1 VARIVC
7 SIAVLSFSATPL
19 SRSAP
24 IERTIIRCIQPSYLR
39 PTATIAEQALL
50 PADPGLA
57 MRLAQE
63 LTSAPLMANHHH
75 GLWGYSGETAAREP
89 VTVQSTGIGGP
100 SAAAVLREL
109 GELGVRRAIRVGVA
123 TALDP
128 AMAGAVVVV
137 GSALCEDGAS
147 RAYGAGGE
155 IEADAALTGALVAVV
170 HARPALIASRDVAL
184 DPRCKHADALRE
196 AGVVA
201 VDLETAALL
210 AAGAASRVAVA
221 AALIACTA
229 VAPDHDRVERELVAL
244 GGLCVGALAR
254 PQAPADLG

>member
-1 VARIVC
+1 
-7 SIAVLSFSATPL
+7 
-19 SRSAP
+19 
-24 IERTIIRCIQPSYLR
+24 
-39 PTATIAEQALL
+39 
-50 PADPGLA
+50 

-63 LTSAPLMANHHH
+63 LTSGPLMANHHH
-75 GLWGYSGETAAREP
+75 GLWGYSGDTPAGDP
-89 VTVQSTGIGGP
+89 LTVQATGIGGP

-109 GELGVRRAIRVGVA
+109 GELGVRRAIRVGTA

-128 AMAGAVVVV
+128 AMAGSVVVV
-137 GSALCEDGAS
+137 GSARCEDGTS

-155 IEADAALTGALVAVV
+155 VEADPALTGALVAVA
-170 HARPALIASRDVAL
+170 HTRPAPIASRDVAL
-184 DPRCKHADALRE
+184 DPRCEHADALRQ

-210 AAGAASRVAVA
+210 AASAASRIAVG
-221 AALIACTA
+221 AALVACTA
-229 VAPDHDRVERELVAL
+229 VAPDHDRLERELVAL